1 MSISMWLR
9 TSRIRR
15 GLAAS
20 AIVLAAGG
28 LVLFRAPAAGGSPTL
43 ITNPTIAMPTGV
55 NSTSFSG
62 PGAHGSIAL
71 SHTKVLS
78 GGSQLFAEV
87 QLVADKAE
95 QAPKHAP
102 LSMVV
107 VLDTSGSMSGE
118 KMDQAK
124 NSCVKLIRDMDANDE
139 IAFIRYSDDSEVI
152 QSLARVGDVRESLM
166 ARVQGLSAGGGT
178 AIPRGL
184 SRGLDELRSASGE
197 RIRRVVLVSDG
208 LDSTRVEAERLASN
222 SFERGITIS
231 SMGIGLDFDES
242 YMGGVARSGHGN
254 FGFVKDGAALATF
267 LHRELEETANT
278 IVENATVRVKLPK
291 GVTFIR
297 ASGADAK
304 TVGDGNEIE
313 LKFGSLFAGDEQR
326 ALIELSTYLS
336 PGETRGIEGRA
347 AWHRVGGD
355 DANIPFSPLQVLAT
369 NDSQLVESGRDT
381 GVLASVASVLASRRQ
396 MEATEAYNR
405 GDVLGAQTLID
416 KNIFDLKAAA
426 SAAPAPAATALA
438 EQMKDYSATK
448 GDFASAKP
456 SSDFGKSA
464 AKQSFAK
471 ESANMQRSVRK

>member
-28 LVLFRAPAAGGSPTL
+28 LVLFRAPTGGGL
-43 ITNPTIAMPTGV
+43 PTISPAIASPSSI
-55 NSTSFSG
+55 NSVSFSG
-62 PGAHGSIAL
+62 PGIHGTIAL
-71 SHTKVLS
+71 SNGKVLA

-87 QLVADKAE
+87 HLVADKAE
-95 QAPKHAP
+95 QAPRHAP
-102 LSMVV
+102 LALVV

-124 NSCVKLIRDMDANDE
+124 DSCVKLIRDMDANDE
-139 IAFIRYSDDSEVI
+139 IAFIRYSDDAEVI
-152 QSLARVGDVRESLM
+152 QSLARVGTVRESLM
-166 ARVQGLSAGGGT
+166 ARVRGLTAGGGT

-184 SRGLDELRSASGE
+184 SQGLSALASTHGE

-208 LDSTRVEAERLASN
+208 LDSTRAEAERLASD

-267 LHRELEETANT
+267 LHRELDETANT

-291 GVTFIR
+291 GVTFTR

-304 TVGDGNEIE
+304 TVGDGNEVE

-326 ALIELSTYLS
+326 ALVELSTYLS
-336 PGETRGIEGRA
+336 PGETRGIEGHA

-355 DANIPFSPLQVLAT
+355 DANVAFSPLQIVAT
-369 NDSQLVESGRDT
+369 SDAQSVESGRDT
-381 GVLASVASVLASRRQ
+381 SVLASVASVLASRRQ

-405 GDVLGAQTLID
+405 GDTVTAQALID
-416 KNIFDLKAAA
+416 KNIFDLRTAA
-426 SAAPAPAATALA
+426 SAAPAPAKAALA
-438 EQMKDYSATK
+438 EQMKDYGDTK
-448 GDFASAKP
+448 NDFGSAKP
-456 SSDFGKSA
+456 SSDMGKVA
-464 AKQSFAK
+464 AKQAFAK
-471 ESANMQRSVRK
+471 ESANMARSVRK